1 MSGQRVHV
9 STAMIALLAAVI
21 AVFVFIAFF
30 TVYLRHCSGGYAL
43 RRDDDRGAAPNFDAF
58 ISRSRRQRRP
68 RGLDAEVVEAFPTM
82 KYAEARALWV
92 ARGRRV
98 PRRVRRRGARGPDC
112 CPSAAT
118 RPRLSTRS
126 APASGSPATSP
137 TSGCRFQ

>member
-30 TVYLRHCSGGYAL
+30 TVYLHHCTGYAL
-43 RRDDDRGAAPNFDAF
+43 RRNDDRAAAPNFDAF
-58 ISRSRRQRRP
+58 VSRSRRQRRP
-68 RGLDAEVVEAFPTM
+68 RGLDAAVVEAFPTM

>member
-30 TVYLRHCSGGYAL
+30 TVYLHRCSGYYAL
-43 RRDDDRGAAPNFDAF
+43 RRDDDRAAARPHFRRLHLALAG
-58 ISRSRRQRRP
+58 RQRRP

-98 PRRVRRRGARGPDC
+98 PRRV
-112 CPSAAT
+112 
-118 RPRLSTRS
+118 
-126 APASGSPATSP
+126 
-137 TSGCRFQ
+137 